1 MIVIEVVDRGDLC
14 ENTTRQQKRAKEFLC
29 PCHCAVIKV
38 GCVIFQSL
46 QTECVFRVP
55 HTARSTTTC
64 HPR

>member
-46 QTECVFRVP
+46 QTECVF
-55 HTARSTTTC
+55 HTLPDQQHATRC
-64 HPR
+64 